1 MDMIKMVLAVAVSLV
16 AGSMGV
22 MAGPYDPAPTPHLAP
37 DEAVKKFRVPEGFEV
52 RLFAAEPDVVNPVS
66 MTWDD
71 RGRLWVV
78 ELLDYPYTT
87 KEGAKNRD
95 RVKVLED
102 TDGDG
107 RADKVTVFADGLNLA
122 TAIQIDGGGVYVGA
136 APNLWYMQDTNGDDV
151 ADTKKILLT
160 GFGLED
166 RHELLNSFSWG
177 PDGQMYFTQG
187 VFTQSKVTDPERPE
201 RTAVKFNAGVMRY
214 HPSDNTVDL
223 WADGISNQ
231 WGVDWDGR
239 GNAFVS
245 ACVVEHLWH
254 VVPGGVYVRQG
265 GIPGWPHAYDLLK
278 HINDHKH
285 YRAAY
290 AGMQIYQGGA
300 YPEEYNG
307 TAFMGNIH
315 GNCIN
320 QDKLVV
326 NGSSFIGQDLHKGKD
341 HVDDGFLNTTDGW
354 FRPVSTQIGPDG
366 NLWIMDWYD
375 KYPCYQN
382 SRAPD
387 LDRSMGRIWRVV
399 YVGNQKGKPVTSH
412 PAGLNL
418 LKLSNEQ
425 LVETLKDKNVW
436 MRRHAQRILNERY
449 PDRPV
454 AAVSESL
461 RKALAELIA
470 DKSQPV
476 ETRLAAYWTQ
486 QSGNNR
492 VDPAHD
498 PAFTDG
504 EEALRMWAAR
514 FAGESGHFSWE
525 VSNLAADESPVVRAA
540 VAEAAARF
548 SSAGQDVTPIVQT
561 LLRQPDT
568 AADPMLPHLIWYA
581 IEPLIAKHPTP
592 LLDELLTHPDLLKS
606 AGPLVPRSIARRLY
620 ASGDEKLVQ
629 ALFAFLKANMD
640 KPIAAVMLDGIRAG
654 HKDYMTAPAE
664 AEALAAELAKSAD
677 KNVVEKAKQL
687 ATVWGAKASVASA
700 LKTLTDTKAPE
711 VDRAASVKLLRGNR
725 SPEVRAA
732 LLNVFNEWGREVLKP
747 EALRALAEVGAD
759 GDAAAMLKSWAVP
772 TPAEVQRAVAE
783 TLATR
788 PAWAKALLTA
798 VKEKKIDAGDISLP
812 ARRSLAT
819 LAAKDDG
826 LKQLMNATLG
836 SYRPT
841 PGDKQKIIEAKKA
854 VVMNG
859 TVNKERGHDLFMKNC
874 AVCHQLNGEGAKV
887 LVGPDLTGVGRG
899 TLDLL
904 LNNVIDPDQI
914 IGAGYENTIIETN
927 DGDTKSGRVVE
938 DTDQYVKLLSAGPKE
953 DVVPKK
959 EIKERRVS
967 EKSVMPEGFEQILKD
982 DEFRDLMRFVLEAPV
997 GKQ

>member
-1 MDMIKMVLAVAVSLV
+1 MLKVSLTLALLLMLATSAVADL
-16 AGSMGV
+16 
-22 MAGPYDPAPTPHLAP
+22 PRDPAPTPNLSP

-78 ELLDYPYTT
+78 ELIDYPYTT

-177 PDGQMYFTQG
+177 PDGQMYFTHG

-201 RTAVKFNAGVMRY
+201 RAPVKFNAGVMRY
-214 HPSDNTVDL
+214 HPGDNTVDL

-285 YRAAY
+285 FRAAY
-290 AGMQIYQGGA
+290 AGIQIYQGGA
-300 YPEEYNG
+300 YPAEYNG
-307 TAFMGNIH
+307 TAFIGNIH

-320 QDKLVV
+320 QDKLVA

-341 HVDDGFLNTTDGW
+341 HVDDAFLNTTDGW

-387 LDRSMGRIWRVV
+387 LDRSLGRIWRVV
-399 YVGNQKGKPVTSH
+399 YTGKEKGKAVASR

-449 PDRPV
+449 PDRAE
-454 AAVSESL
+454 AAVSEPL
-461 RKALAELIA
+461 RKALAELFN
-470 DKSQPV
+470 DKTQPV

-486 QSGNNR
+486 QAGNNR
-492 VDPAHD
+492 VRADRD
-498 PAFTDG
+498 PAFTDSD
-504 EEALRMWAAR
+504 ESVRAWAAR
-514 FAGESGHFSWE
+514 FAGECGE
-525 VSNLAADESPVVRAA
+525 AGGPELVALRRLASDPSLAVRAA
-540 VAEAAARF
+540 VAESARRL
-548 SSAGQDVTPIVQT
+548 SRLDT
-561 LLRQPDT
+561 LGILLALLDQSGGGD
-568 AADPMLPHLIWYA
+568 DPMLPQLTWYA
-581 IEPLIAKHPTP
+581 VEPKLLATPEPFLEFYAHNSVAASGALI
-592 LLDELLTHPDLLKS
+592 
-606 AGPLVPRSIARRLY
+606 PRSIARRLY
-620 ASGDEKLVQ
+620 TSGDAKMVDL
-629 ALFAFLKANMD
+629 LFTFLRTNKNE
-640 KPIAAVMLDGIRAG
+640 PVTAVMLDGILAG
-654 HKDYMTAPAE
+654 HKNFMTAPADG
-664 AEALAAELAKSAD
+664 EALAAELAKSAN
-677 KNVVEKAKQL
+677 KNVVENAKQL

-700 LKTLTDTKAPE
+700 LKMLADTKAPE
-711 VDRAASVKLLRGNR
+711 MDRAASVKLLRGNK
-725 SPEVRAA
+725 SPEVHAA

-759 GDAAAMLKSWAVP
+759 GDAAAILKSWAVP
-772 TPAEVQRAVAE
+772 TPAEVQRLAAE
-783 TLATR
+783 TLAGR
-788 PAWAKALLTA
+788 PAWAKALLNA
-798 VKEKKIDAGDISLP
+798 VKEKRIDGGDISLP
-812 ARRSLAT
+812 ARRTLAT

-859 TVNKERGHDLFMKNC
+859 AVNKERGHELFMKNC

-914 IGAGYENTIIETN
+914 IGAGYENTIIETA

-938 DTDQYVKLLSAGPKE
+938 ETDLYVKLLSAGPKE

-967 EKSVMPEGFEQILKD
+967 QKSVMPEGFEQILKD

-997 GKQ
+997 GKP

>member
-1 MDMIKMVLAVAVSLV
+1 MRNASLV
-16 AGSMGV
+16 LMLMFSTAAL
-22 MAGPYDPAPTPHLAP
+22 AGPYDPAPTPNLPP

-102 TDGDG
+102 TDNDG

-151 ADTKKILLT
+151 ADTRKILLT

-177 PDGQMYFTQG
+177 PDGQLYFTQG
-187 VFTQSKVTDPERPE
+187 VFTQSKVTDPEHPE
-201 RTAVKFNAGVMRY
+201 RPPVKFNAGVMRY
-214 HPSDNTVDL
+214 HPKDNTIDVF
-223 WADGISNQ
+223 ADGISNQ
-231 WGVDWDGR
+231 WGVDWDAR

-254 VVPGGVYVRQG
+254 VVPGGIYVRQG
-265 GIPGWPHAYDLLK
+265 GIPGWPYAYDLLK
-278 HINDHKH
+278 SINDHKH

-320 QDKLVV
+320 QDKLTS

-341 HVDDGFLNTTDGW
+341 HVDDAFLNTTDGW

-399 YVGNQKGKPVTSH
+399 YTGKEKGKAVPSH
-412 PAGLNL
+412 PANLNL
-418 LKLSNEQ
+418 LKLRNEQ

-449 PDRPV
+449 PDHPT
-454 AAVSESL
+454 AAVSQAL
-461 RKALAELIA
+461 GKALADLIA
-470 DKSQPV
+470 DKSQPI

-492 VDPAHD
+492 VDPTHD
-498 PAFTDG
+498 AAFTDG
-504 EEALRMWAAR
+504 DESLRAWAAR
-514 FAGESGHFSWE
+514 FAGESTNHGWD
-525 VSNLAADESPVVRAA
+525 VLVPLTGLASDKSPVVRAA
-540 VAEAAARF
+540 VAESAARLAR
-548 SSAGQDVTPIVQT
+548 AGQEVTPIVQT
-561 LLRQPDT
+561 LLRQPGT
-568 AADPMLPHLIWYA
+568 AADPMLPQLIWYA
-581 IEPLIAKHPTP
+581 AEPLIAKNPEP
-592 LLDELLTHPDLLKS
+592 LLKELADNSELLTT
-606 AGPLVPRSIARRLY
+606 AGPIVPRSTARRLY
-620 ASGDEKLVQ
+620 ASKDDKLS
-629 ALFAFLKANMD
+629 APLFAFLRAHKDQA
-640 KPIAAVMLDGIRAG
+640 ITAVLLEGMLAG
-654 HKDYMTAPAE
+654 HSVVMTAPADG
-664 AEALAAELAKSAD
+664 EALIAELSKSAD
-677 KNVVEKAKQL
+677 KSVADKAKEL
-687 ATVWGAKASVASA
+687 GARWGTKASVAA
-700 LKTLTDTKAPE
+700 VLKILTNNKAPE
-711 VDRAASVKLLRGNR
+711 NDRAAAIKLLRGNK
-725 SPEVRAA
+725 SPEVHAA
-732 LLNVFNEWGREVLKP
+732 LLKVFGDWGLDVLKP
-747 EALRALAEVGAD
+747 EALRALAEVGQD
-759 GDAAAMLKSWAVP
+759 GDATEILKSWAVP
-772 TPAEVQRAVAE
+772 TSPEAQRLAAE
-783 TLATR
+783 TLASR
-788 PAWAKALLTA
+788 PGWAKALLNA
-798 VKEKKIDAGDISLP
+798 VKEKKIDASDISLP

-826 LKQLMNATLG
+826 LKELMSATIG
-836 SYRPT
+836 TYRPT
-841 PGDKQKIIEAKKA
+841 PGDKQKVIEAKKA
-854 VVMNG
+854 IVMNG
-859 TVNKERGHDLFMKNC
+859 AASKERGHELFMKNC
-874 AVCHQLNGEGAKV
+874 AVCHQLNGEGAKI

-914 IGAGYENTIIETN
+914 IGAGYENTIIETT

-938 DTDQYVKLLSAGPKE
+938 DTEQYVKLLSAGPKE
-953 DVVPKK
+953 DVIPKK

-967 EKSVMPEGFEQILKD
+967 QKSVMPEGFEQILKD
-982 DEFRDLMRFVLEAPV
+982 DEFRDLMRYVLEAPV
-997 GKQ
+997 GK